1 MFNSLYFGLALS
13 LFMYFTVDYLKKWV
27 KTSLFNPLFISSL
40 LIILILSLLKIEFSE
55 YNQSAQWLH
64 FMLTPATIVL
74 AVPLYQQF
82 KLLQEHALVIF
93 LGVLS
98 GVIASLIS
106 VYLLSLLFGLDQTM
120 LITLLPKSITAAIA
134 IDVAEE
140 YQGIVTI
147 TVAAVIITGITGNV
161 IAEPVCKFF
170 RIKNPIAK
178 GIAIGT
184 SSHVVGT
191 SKAMEMGE
199 VEGAMSSLAI
209 VVAGLTTVILL
220 SFILI

>member
-13 LFMYFTVDYLKKWV
+13 LFMYFTVDFLKKWV
-27 KTSLFNPLFISSL
+27 KTSLFNPLLISSL
-40 LIILILSLLKIEFSE
+40 LIILILALLKIEYSE

-134 IDVAEE
+134 IGVAEE

>member
-13 LFMYFTVDYLKKWV
+13 LFMYFTVDYLKKWI
-27 KTSLFNPLFISSL
+27 KTSLFNPLLISSL
-40 LIILILSLLKIEFSE
+40 LIILILALLKIEYSE

-98 GVIASLIS
+98 GVITSLIS

-134 IDVAEE
+134 IGVAEE

>member
-13 LFMYFTVDYLKKWV
+13 LIMYFTVDFLKKWI
-27 KTSLFNPLFISSL
+27 KTSLFNPLLISSL
-40 LIILILSLLKIEFSE
+40 LIIMILSLLKIEYSE

-106 VYLLSLLFGLDQTM
+106 VYLLSVLFGLDQTM

-134 IDVAEE
+134 IGVAEE

>member
-13 LFMYFTVDYLKKWV
+13 LFMYFTVDYLKKWI
-27 KTSLFNPLFISSL
+27 KTSLFNPLLISSL
-40 LIILILSLLKIEFSE
+40 LIILILALLKIEYSE

-82 KLLQEHALVIF
+82 KLLQQHALVIF

-134 IDVAEE
+134 IGVAEE

>member
-13 LFMYFTVDYLKKWV
+13 LFMYFTVDFLKKWV
-27 KTSLFNPLFISSL
+27 KTSLFNPLLISSL

-134 IDVAEE
+134 IGVAEE

-220 SFILI
+220 SIILI

>member
-13 LFMYFTVDYLKKWV
+13 LFMYFLVDRIKPWIK
-27 KTSLFNPLFISSL
+27 SSIFNPLLISSL
-40 LIILILSLLKIEFSE
+40 LIILILTLFKIEYGA

-82 KLLQEHALVIF
+82 KLLEKHALVIF
-93 LGVLS
+93 FGVLS
-98 GVIASLIS
+98 GVIASLAS
-106 VYLLSLLFGLDQTM
+106 VYLLSLAFGLDHTM

-134 IDVAEE
+134 IGVAEE
-140 YQGIVTI
+140 YQGIATL

-170 RIKNPIAK
+170 KIKNPIAK

-209 VVAGLTTVILL
+209 VVAGLTTVVLL

>member
-13 LFMYFTVDYLKKWV
+13 LFMYFTVDFLKKWV
-27 KTSLFNPLFISSL
+27 KTSLFNPLLISSL
-40 LIILILSLLKIEFSE
+40 LIILILSLLKIEYSE
-55 YNQSAQWLH
+55 YNQGAQWLH

-134 IDVAEE
+134 IGVAEE

>member
-13 LFMYFTVDYLKKWV
+13 LFMYFTVDYLKKWI
-27 KTSLFNPLFISSL
+27 KTSLFNPLLISSL
-40 LIILILSLLKIEFSE
+40 LIILILSLLKIEYSE

-82 KLLQEHALVIF
+82 KLLEKHALVIF

-106 VYLLSLLFGLDQTM
+106 VYLLSILFGLDQTM
-120 LITLLPKSITAAIA
+120 MITLLPKSITAAIA
-134 IDVAEE
+134 IGVAEE

>member
-13 LFMYFTVDYLKKWV
+13 LFMYFTVDFLKKWV
-27 KTSLFNPLFISSL
+27 KTSLFNPLLISSL
-40 LIILILSLLKIEFSE
+40 LIILILSLLKIEYSE

-82 KLLQEHALVIF
+82 KLLEKHALVIF

-106 VYLLSLLFGLDQTM
+106 VYLLSILFGLDQTM

-134 IDVAEE
+134 IGVAEE

>member
-13 LFMYFTVDYLKKWV
+13 LFMYFTVDFLKKWV
-27 KTSLFNPLFISSL
+27 KTSLFNPLLISSL
-40 LIILILSLLKIEFSE
+40 LIILIISLLKIEYSE
-55 YNQSAQWLH
+55 YNQGAQWLH

-134 IDVAEE
+134 IGVAEE

>member
-13 LFMYFTVDYLKKWV
+13 LFIYFLVDHLKKWI
-27 KTSLFNPLFISSL
+27 KTSLFNPLLISSL
-40 LIILILSLLKIEFSE
+40 LIILILTLLKIEYSA

-74 AVPLYQQF
+74 AIPLYQQF
-82 KLLQEHALVIF
+82 KLLEKHALVIF
-93 LGVLS
+93 IGVLS
-98 GVIASLIS
+98 GVIASLVS
-106 VYLLSLLFGLDQTM
+106 VYLLSLAFGLDHTM

-134 IDVAEE
+134 IGVAEE
-140 YQGIVTI
+140 YMGIVTI

-170 RIKNPIAK
+170 RIENPIAK

-199 VEGAMSSLAI
+199 IEGAMSSLAI

>member
-1 MFNSLYFGLALS
+1 MFNSLYFGLVLS
-13 LFMYFTVDYLKKWV
+13 LFMYFLVDHMKKWV
-27 KTSLFNPLFISSL
+27 KTSLFNPLLISSL
-40 LIILILSLLKIEFSE
+40 LIILILSLLKIEYSE

-82 KLLQEHALVIF
+82 KLLEKHALVIF
-93 LGVLS
+93 IGVLS
-98 GVIASLIS
+98 GVIASLVS
-106 VYLLSLLFGLDQTM
+106 VYLLSLLFGLDHTM

-134 IDVAEE
+134 IGVAEE

-161 IAEPVCKFF
+161 IAEPVCKLFH
-170 RIKNPIAK
+170 IENPIAK

>member
-13 LFMYFTVDYLKKWV
+13 LFMYFTVDFLKKWI
-27 KTSLFNPLFISSL
+27 KTSLFNPLLISSL
-40 LIILILSLLKIEFSE
+40 LIILILSLLKIEYSE
-55 YNQSAQWLH
+55 YIQSAQWLH

-134 IDVAEE
+134 IGVAEE

>member
-13 LFMYFTVDYLKKWV
+13 LFMYFTVDFLKKWI
-27 KTSLFNPLFISSL
+27 KTSLFNPLLISSL
-40 LIILILSLLKIEFSE
+40 LIILILSLLKIEYSE

-82 KLLQEHALVIF
+82 KLLEKHALVIF

-106 VYLLSLLFGLDQTM
+106 VYLLSILFGLDQTM
-120 LITLLPKSITAAIA
+120 MITLLPKSITAAIA
-134 IDVAEE
+134 IGVAEE

>member
-13 LFMYFTVDYLKKWV
+13 LFMYFTVDFLKKWI
-27 KTSLFNPLFISSL
+27 KTSLFNPLLISSL
-40 LIILILSLLKIEFSE
+40 LIILILSLLKIEYSE

-82 KLLQEHALVIF
+82 KLLEKHALVIF

-98 GVIASLIS
+98 GVIASLFS
-106 VYLLSLLFGLDQTM
+106 VYLLCILFGLDQTM

-134 IDVAEE
+134 IGVAEE

>member
-1 MFNSLYFGLALS
+1 MVALHAYPSNHRFSRTPLSAVQTVGKTCLGHLHWGL
-13 LFMYFTVDYLKKWV
+13 
-27 KTSLFNPLFISSL
+27 
-40 LIILILSLLKIEFSE
+40 E
-55 YNQSAQWLH
+55 
-64 FMLTPATIVL
+64 
-74 AVPLYQQF
+74 
-82 KLLQEHALVIF
+82 
-93 LGVLS
+93 S

-106 VYLLSLLFGLDQTM
+106 VYLLSLAFGLDQTM

-134 IDVAEE
+134 IGVAEE
-140 YQGIVTI
+140 YQGIVTL

-161 IAEPVCKFF
+161 IAEPVCKLF

>member
-13 LFMYFTVDYLKKWV
+13 LFMYFTVDYLKKWI
-27 KTSLFNPLFISSL
+27 KTSLFNPLLISSL
-40 LIILILSLLKIEFSE
+40 LIILILALLKIEYSE

-134 IDVAEE
+134 IGVAEE

-209 VVAGLTTVILL
+209 VVAGLATVILL

>member
-13 LFMYFTVDYLKKWV
+13 LFMYFTVDFLKKWV
-27 KTSLFNPLFISSL
+27 KTSLFNPLLISSL
-40 LIILILSLLKIEFSE
+40 LIILILSLLKIEYSE

-64 FMLTPATIVL
+64 FMLTLATIVL

-134 IDVAEE
+134 IGVAEE

>member
-13 LFMYFTVDYLKKWV
+13 LFMYFTVDFLKKWV
-27 KTSLFNPLFISSL
+27 KTSLFNPLLISSL
-40 LIILILSLLKIEFSE
+40 LIILILSLLKIEYSE

-82 KLLQEHALVIF
+82 KLLEKHALVIF
-93 LGVLS
+93 ICVLS

-134 IDVAEE
+134 IGVAEE

>member
-40 LIILILSLLKIEFSE
+40 LIILILSLLKIEYSE

-134 IDVAEE
+134 IGVAEE

>member
-13 LFMYFTVDYLKKWV
+13 LIMYFTVDFLKKWI
-27 KTSLFNPLFISSL
+27 KTSLFNPLLISSL
-40 LIILILSLLKIEFSE
+40 LIILILSLLKIEYSE

-134 IDVAEE
+134 IGVAEE

>member
-13 LFMYFTVDYLKKWV
+13 LFMYFTVDFLKKWV
-27 KTSLFNPLFISSL
+27 KTSLFNPLLISSL
-40 LIILILSLLKIEFSE
+40 LIILILSLLKIEYSE

-98 GVIASLIS
+98 GVFASLIS

-134 IDVAEE
+134 IGVAEE